1 MLSRKIKIP
10 LYISINNIDK
20 MGYLQNIFL
29 VIIANFIPTTEQ
41 IGGITLGLSLGL
53 DPLTTLIAS
62 LTVNCLLFFPI
73 YFGLKLLY
81 DKIFSRIKLFQKYL
95 ERTQKKGKPYIDKYG
110 VLGLTVFVA
119 LPSPLTG
126 TYTASLLAWL
136 MNLDWKKSFLAIAIG
151 SFIGALV
158 IFFGYFGI
166 LNFLKILFSI

>member
-1 MLSRKIKIP
+1 MK
-10 LYISINNIDK
+10 NDNDDK
-20 MGYLQNIFL
+20 MDYLQKVLL

-53 DPLTTLIAS
+53 DSFTVLLAS

-81 DKIFSRIKLFQKYL
+81 KKVFNKINLFEKYL
-95 ERTQKKGKPYIDKYG
+95 ERTRKKGKPYINKYG

-126 TYTASLLAWL
+126 TYTASILAWF

-151 SFIGALV
+151 SIIGALV

-166 LNFLKILFSI
+166 FNFLKIILNF